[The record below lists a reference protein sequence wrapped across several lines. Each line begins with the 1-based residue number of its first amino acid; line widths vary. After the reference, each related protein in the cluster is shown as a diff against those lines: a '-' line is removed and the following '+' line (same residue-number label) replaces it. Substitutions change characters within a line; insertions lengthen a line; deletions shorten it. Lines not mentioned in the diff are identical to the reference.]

1 MADHVVYLFFSAAID
16 IQNEKNG
23 TSKLYTIPGRMLL
36 IRKDS
41 IKKKYQNGSLTSII
55 SPKKLAQKSHIL
67 SLYRASHSEDL
78 GILDLRSISIG
89 VPTVKICHFR
99 SNFFGQMMEVRE
111 PF

>member
-1 MADHVVYLFFSAAID
+1 MCPV
-16 IQNEKNG
+16 
-23 TSKLYTIPGRMLL
+23 RMLL